1 MDEKITL
8 LFGGDIQFDQVI
20 RPPRRLFRVLEETE
34 MGVFGR
40 ALNRASVRYF
50 DFSTQHP
57 IIPRLLGKMTGGWFD
72 KIHKK
77 WIVDAYANKH
87 AFPLCYLLDRKEHV
101 ELYEK
106 LFPYKE
112 EVTAQSCHFETA
124 DIEEMKSFPF
134 RGIRPLVQKA
144 DLAFA
149 NLECPLSGRGRI
161 LGMFRADPVYTEGLK
176 EAGFGVVSVANNHMF
191 DAGEQGFKETLEH
204 LDRVGIPYTGG
215 GRNLAQARQPV
226 VKEVKGCRI
235 GFLAYTQFSDNGFA
249 CDLSSEDG
257 AGILPF
263 SMPIILED
271 IQKNRDGV
279 DILIISLHWLSANTP
294 FIHKKAT
301 ECAHQI
307 LDAGADI
314 IVGHHP
320 HVYKAVEIYKGKPI
334 IYSLGNLIFGHSQ
347 THWGHNLIALASV
360 SKKRIQ
366 ELELIPVSGVG
377 DQLFQPEPLAGSE
390 AEKTLSNLEKISK
403 PFGTKIRREGDRGVI
418 SLKVIGEK

>member
-1 MDEKITL
+1 MK
-8 LFGGDIQFDQVI
+8 LFLGGDVQFDQVI
-20 RPPRRLFRVLEETE
+20 RPPRRLF
-34 MGVFGR
+34 
-40 ALNRASVRYF
+40 SVVENSELGFVRRMLKHMSGKYF
-50 DFSTQHP
+50 DFALRYPSVP
-57 IIPRLLGKMTGGWFD
+57 AMLGKITSGCFD
-72 KIHKK
+72 GIHKK
-77 WIVDAYANKH
+77 WIVDAYSNKH
-87 AFPLCYLLDRKEHV
+87 AFPLCYLLDRKEHMD
-101 ELYEK
+101 LYEK

-112 EVTAQSCHFETA
+112 EVTARPCRFETA
-124 DIEEMKSFPF
+124 DVEEMKFFPL
-134 RGIRPLVQKA
+134 RGIRPLVAKA

-149 NLECPLSGRGRI
+149 NLECPLSNRGRI
-161 LGMFRADPVYTEGLK
+161 LGMFRADPVYAEGLK

-191 DAGEQGFKETLEH
+191 DAGEEGFKETLEH
-204 LDRVGIPYTGG
+204 LDRVGIRYTGG
-215 GRNLAQARQPV
+215 GRNLAEARQPV
-226 VKEVKGCRI
+226 LKEVKGCRI

-249 CDLSSEDG
+249 CDLASEDG

-263 SMPIILED
+263 SMLIILED
-271 IQKNRDGV
+271 IQKNRDAV

-301 ECAHQI
+301 ECAHEI

-377 DQLFQPEPLAGSE
+377 DQLFQPAPLASRE

-418 SLKVIGEK
+418 SLSSS